1 VISTTLTVDISN
13 LRDLVISLIRFID
26 INNSN

>member
-1 VISTTLTVDISN
+1 VISTILIVDISN
-13 LRDLVISLIRFID
+13 LRELVISLIRFID